1 MATWVDVGIDCGT
14 TVTKAV
20 AVDDDGAVLTCA
32 VRPTRWDVP
41 APGRG
46 ERDVA
51 TLLADV
57 DALLAE
63 VAAAVAGAAIRSVGV
78 CSIAESG
85 VLLAPDGS
93 VRNRMMAWHD
103 VRGAAQAAALPPD
116 LAAGF
121 PARTGLSVSPVPSL
135 FKLLWLRDEGGVD
148 LRGLTWLGVADAV
161 VHHLGAAPH
170 CERSLA
176 GRTGLRDVHDDGPWA
191 PALDLLGVGPDL
203 LPPVVTAGAALGR
216 VRDDHPVAA
225 ARGAVLTIAGLDHL
239 AAAVAVG
246 ADEVGSL
253 CDSIG
258 TAEALTA
265 TLAAP
270 PPPDTLAALVAR
282 NASVHAHVV
291 DGATCVITGL
301 RTGLVLEHVLP
312 RLGAH
317 TRAERVALD
326 TAARGTAPAAGVV
339 LEGTALDAD
348 REVLATWPEGTS
360 REAAWAGVL
369 AALHDGVEA
378 RVAAVRDAGGVVDHL
393 VVTGGWAHL
402 ATVLESRRG
411 LAPRT
416 TVVDLDEPGAVG
428 SARFGRWAAEQGEG
442 TDPVRQPGPS
452 AGWFTGVAVLGWWP

>member
-46 ERDVA
+46 ERGVA

-57 DALLAE
+57 DGLLAD
-63 VAAAVAGAAIRSVGV
+63 VAAALPGVGLRSVGV

-93 VRNRMMAWHD
+93 VRTRMMAWHD
-103 VRGAAQAAALPPD
+103 VRGAAQAATLPPD
-116 LAAGF
+116 LAAAF

-148 LRGLTWLGVADAV
+148 LPGLTWLGVADAV
-161 VHHLGAAPH
+161 VHHLGASPH
-170 CERSLA
+170 CERSLT
-176 GRTGLRDVHDDGPWA
+176 GRTGLRDVHDDGPWS
-191 PALDLLGVGPDL
+191 PAFDLLGVGAEL

-216 VRDDHPVAA
+216 VRRDHPVTA

-270 PPPDTLAALVAR
+270 PAPDTLAALVAR
-282 NASVHAHVV
+282 SASVHAHVV

-317 TRAERVALD
+317 TRAERFALD
-326 TAARGTAPAAGVV
+326 AAARDTAPASGVV

-348 REVLATWPEGTS
+348 REVRATWPEGTS

-378 RVAAVRDAGGVVDHL
+378 RVAAVRDAGGMVDHL

-402 ATVLESRRG
+402 ETVLESRRG

-416 TVVDLDEPGAVG
+416 SVVELDEPGAVG
-428 SARFGRWAAEQGEG
+428 SARFGRWAAEQGDG
-442 TDPVRQPGPS
+442 TDPTRQRGP
-452 AGWFTGVAVLGWWP
+452 APGWFGRPRA